1 MSDTEW
7 IRLRCS
13 PLVAGCMYCP
23 AATYLWALQYP
34 TSSGLCALPAH
45 TVYDCTEYIIR
56 SRNLVLWFAP
66 SAQKP
71 AAPCITK
78 MSSICRLPH
87 WGPST
92 LEAATVAG
100 CSALSGVNR
109 LLHLVTTPSPSA
121 SLPCWVSRD
130 DLEESS
136 AFAVASEFGQGYHCA
151 VVEGCRHGRMAGRW
165 RPPRDTARGRVI
177 GERRMRGEGRAL
189 PHCSSPVTC
198 YYGTVLVSI

>member
-1 MSDTEW
+1 
-7 IRLRCS
+7 
-13 PLVAGCMYCP
+13 
-23 AATYLWALQYP
+23 
-34 TSSGLCALPAH
+34 
-45 TVYDCTEYIIR
+45 
-56 SRNLVLWFAP
+56 
-66 SAQKP
+66 
-71 AAPCITK
+71 
-78 MSSICRLPH
+78 
-87 WGPST
+87 
-92 LEAATVAG
+92 VAG

-151 VVEGCRHGRMAGRW
+151 VVEGYMGEWQGDGALHGI
-165 RPPRDTARGRVI
+165 RPEGKQGGRVI